1 MGRTAD
7 ADRRL
12 FQLLLDF
19 ATTLA
24 SQTDARTNA
33 AGRDGPDDH
42 EVVDHDNGRRSAL
55 ATLITRSAAVLD
67 IEGIGVML
75 LDGRDQTPRS
85 TGSSTPSSASTRDP
99 ASTRSAP
106 TQRSPCTTWPTTNA
120 IHSWHRWPRGRASG
134 AC

>member
-55 ATLITRSAAVLD
+55 ATLITRSTAVLD
-67 IEGIGVML
+67 IEGIGSDLEWLPM
-75 LDGRDQTPRS
+75 
-85 TGSSTPSSASTRDP
+85 SAAGVTIVVADV
-99 ASTRSAP
+99 TM
-106 TQRSPCTTWPTTNA
+106 
-120 IHSWHRWPRGRASG
+120 SG
-134 AC
+134 A